1 MDSSQRLL
9 ARMYAT
15 PGQQGPQG
23 PRGEKGPMGANGAN
37 GAPGTQG
44 PAGPQGLLGP
54 SGQTICHYNYP
65 VSTTTVHA
73 NLPAPVVGTATIN
86 GNWNTYRNSNIYPS
100 YISWNHS
107 SQLESNKLYVSW
119 FEQNGVNVRKF
130 LSMLRQGDRVTI
142 QSKTN
147 HLQVQEWTLTSA
159 PIAHDNCIELGV
171 SLAKSDSTA
180 ITDPCA
186 IFIFAY
192 NGNAVVNTMENR
204 IASLETTVASLVA
217 RLTAAHI
224 A

>member
-1 MDSSQRLL
+1 MDSSQRML

-15 PGQQGPQG
+15 PGAQGPPG

-37 GAPGTQG
+37 GAPGAQG
-44 PAGPQGLLGP
+44 PMGPPGLLGP
-54 SGQTICHYNYP
+54 SGQTICHYNYS
-65 VSTTTVHA
+65 VSTTTEHA

-86 GNWNTYRNSNIYPS
+86 GNWNTYRNSNTYPS
-100 YISWNHS
+100 YISWNHAA
-107 SQLESNKLYVSW
+107 QLESTKLHASW
-119 FEQNGVNVRKF
+119 FDQNGVNIRKF
-130 LSMLRQGDRVTI
+130 LSMLRQGDHVTV

-159 PIAHDNCIELGV
+159 PIAHDNCMEFGV

-180 ITDPCA
+180 ITDPSA

-204 IASLETTVASLVA
+204 IAALETTVASLVA
-217 RLTAAHI
+217 RLAAAHI
-224 A
+224 S